1 MHCIK
6 NAKRVPTDSLEA
18 RWFRMRDLSKITSI
32 PHIFLLQFKFNLNCK
47 TMKKTK
53 DIQVKFFKEESIFN
67 LFDTQSLT
75 LYRQMMA
82 DRYANLH
89 NEEE

>member
-1 MHCIK
+1 M
-6 NAKRVPTDSLEA
+6 
-18 RWFRMRDLSKITSI
+18 
-32 PHIFLLQFKFNLNCK
+32 LQFKFNLNCK

-53 DIQVKFFKEESIFN
+53 DIQVKFFKEEPIFN

-82 DRYANLH
+82 DRYAGLN

>member
-1 MHCIK
+1 
-6 NAKRVPTDSLEA
+6 
-18 RWFRMRDLSKITSI
+18 
-32 PHIFLLQFKFNLNCK
+32 LLQFKFNLNCK

-82 DRYANLH
+82 DRYSGLNQ
-89 NEEE
+89 EEE

>member
-1 MHCIK
+1 
-6 NAKRVPTDSLEA
+6 
-18 RWFRMRDLSKITSI
+18 
-32 PHIFLLQFKFNLNCK
+32 
-47 TMKKTK
+47 MKKTK
-53 DIQVKFFKEESIFN
+53 DIQVKFFKEEPIFN

-82 DRYANLH
+82 DRYANLD

>member
-1 MHCIK
+1 
-6 NAKRVPTDSLEA
+6 
-18 RWFRMRDLSKITSI
+18 
-32 PHIFLLQFKFNLNCK
+32 
-47 TMKKTK
+47 MKKTK
-53 DIQVKFFKEESIFN
+53 DIQVKFFKDESIFN
-67 LFDTQSLT
+67 FFDTQSLT

>member
-1 MHCIK
+1 
-6 NAKRVPTDSLEA
+6 
-18 RWFRMRDLSKITSI
+18 
-32 PHIFLLQFKFNLNCK
+32 
-47 TMKKTK
+47 MKKTK

-82 DRYANLH
+82 DRYSGLH

>member
-1 MHCIK
+1 M
-6 NAKRVPTDSLEA
+6 DSCEDTFQIG
-18 RWFRMRDLSKITSI
+18 RISYFVGYGTS
-32 PHIFLLQFKFNLNCK
+32 PLPRK

-67 LFDTQSLT
+67 LFDTQSLA

>member
-1 MHCIK
+1 M
-6 NAKRVPTDSLEA
+6 
-18 RWFRMRDLSKITSI
+18 
-32 PHIFLLQFKFNLNCK
+32 LQFKFNLNCK

-82 DRYANLH
+82 DRYSGLH